1 MRAQYLLNVCF
12 YYIYKCILITR
23 AYIYI
28 YMLVLRDDAHDVL

>member
-23 AYIYI
+23 AYIY
-28 YMLVLRDDAHDVL
+28 MLVLRDDAHDVL